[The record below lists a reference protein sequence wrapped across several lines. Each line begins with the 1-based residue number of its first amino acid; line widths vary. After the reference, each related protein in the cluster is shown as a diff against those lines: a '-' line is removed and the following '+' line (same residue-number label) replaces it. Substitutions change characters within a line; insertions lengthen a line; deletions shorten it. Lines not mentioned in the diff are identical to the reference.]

1 MGNAAPASAKDEQ
14 PPPLPPP
21 CDLECQKQKDL
32 ALLKKALDDSDPV
45 KDPAGYQ
52 KARVAYMTLLNGAG
66 WLSTEK
72 NDIAQKDVQPILKEY
87 RTKYE
92 SLKEEQS
99 IFTKFA
105 NSLKKQEAGE
115 EESNRFL
122 NKQLEH
128 EKDQAQILNRLNQF
142 GASSFSWQ
150 PYIQWGIDILITIA
164 LLYVAYLAYTKFFV
178 SYTSTIPPEEVTN
191 GN

>member
-1 MGNAAPASAKDEQ
+1 ME
-14 PPPLPPP
+14 PP

-32 ALLKKALDDSDPV
+32 ALLKKALDNSDPV
-45 KDPAGYQ
+45 KDPVGYQ

-66 WLSTEK
+66 WLSKEK
-72 NDIAQKDVQPILKEY
+72 NNIAQKEVQPILKEY

-99 IFTKFA
+99 MFTKFA
-105 NSLKKQEAGE
+105 NSFKKQEAGE

-128 EKDQAQILNRLNQF
+128 EKDQAQILDRLNQF

-150 PYIQWGIDILITIA
+150 PYIQWGVDILITIA
-164 LLYVAYLAYTKFFV
+164 ALYVAYLAYTKFFV